1 MINTTLLVKKKVGE
15 KAMCA
20 ILVILVVNTTHL
32 VDEMSNV
39 RKFGNQHY
47 TFGSENGDVR
57 NFGDPH
63 YTTLHFC

>member
-1 MINTTLLVKKKVGE
+1 
-15 KAMCA
+15 MCA